1 MEHTKIYYFLN
12 VNTHVRCVRDVI
24 MMGSGNGH
32 RPSQLLSCPKSR
44 LFEGVYTV
52 NTALSK

>member
-12 VNTHVRCVRDVI
+12 VNTHIRCVRDVI

-32 RPSQLLSCPKSR
+32 RPSQLCCLVQNQGCLR
-44 LFEGVYTV
+44 VFTQ
-52 NTALSK
+52 